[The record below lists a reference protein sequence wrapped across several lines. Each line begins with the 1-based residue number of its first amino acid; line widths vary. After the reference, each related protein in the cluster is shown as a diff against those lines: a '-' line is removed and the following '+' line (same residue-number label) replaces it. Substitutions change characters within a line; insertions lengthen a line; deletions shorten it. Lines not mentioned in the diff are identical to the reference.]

1 MKDFDN
7 ITGFRPFNN
16 DDDVVAAIKGR
27 FKELVE
33 NTDGQGQCFLR
44 LLLEDNDFT
53 IEINVIRI
61 LEMVRDMPECEDP
74 EHVLEWT
81 GLTNLS
87 EIIEL
92 IEDTLFGLTK
102 TRATAYE
109 FSDRSVFWRS
119 NEYGVL
125 INRGEPIT
133 FPTSIQ

>member
-61 LEMVRDMPECEDP
+61 LEMVRDMPECEVP
-74 EHVLEWT
+74 EQVLEWT

-102 TRATAYE
+102 TRATTYE
-109 FSDRSVFWRS
+109 LSDRSVFWRS